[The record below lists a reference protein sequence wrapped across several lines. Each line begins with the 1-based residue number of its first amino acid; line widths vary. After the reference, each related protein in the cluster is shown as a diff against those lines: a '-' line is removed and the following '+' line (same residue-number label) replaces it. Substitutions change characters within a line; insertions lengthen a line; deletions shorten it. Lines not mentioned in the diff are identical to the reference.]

1 MDRWDELRFLLAIS
15 RHGTLAAAGRALRVN
30 ATTVGRRLDE
40 LERRLG
46 TKLFTKTPEGLRST
60 TAGAA
65 AFEVASRMESDM
77 LAFERRTRGG
87 DARLEGVV
95 RLTAGDGVMLSIV
108 PLIVRFRGLYPG
120 VQLDLMSENRV
131 IDLARGEADIA
142 VRIVKPTP
150 SSLVAQ
156 KVATLGIGLYAQE
169 DYLARSP
176 RLDAPG
182 DLRAHAMIGMS
193 PPFDRGPE
201 AQWLERHGVVDPGVR
216 CNTISL
222 VLAAAAAGAGVA
234 VLPHNLAAM
243 EPTLRRVLRDVEL
256 ESRSVWLVVHRDI
269 RRRATIRAVLSFL
282 AEDFSRN
289 AAALAGPAEP
299 MVTARTGGS

>member
-1 MDRWDELRFLLAIS
+1 M
-15 RHGTLAAAGRALRVN
+15 N
-30 ATTVGRRLDE
+30 ATTVGRRLSG

-46 TKLFTKTPEGLRST
+46 TKLFTKTPEGLRP
-60 TAGAA
+60 TAAGLA
-65 AFEVASRMESDM
+65 AFEVASRVEADM
-77 LAFERRTRGG
+77 VAFERRTRGG

-108 PLIVRFRGLYPG
+108 PLLARFHSQYPG
-120 VQLDLMSENRV
+120 VQLELLSENRV

-150 SSLVAQ
+150 TSLVAQ

-176 RLDAPG
+176 RLDAVA
-182 DLRAHAMIGMS
+182 DLRGHVMIGMS

-201 AQWLERHGVVDPGVR
+201 AQWLERHGVAYYSVR

-222 VLAAAAAGAGVA
+222 ALAAAVAGAGVA

-243 EPTLRRVLRDVEL
+243 EPTLRRVLREI
-256 ESRSVWLVVHRDI
+256 EMEPRSVWLVVHRDV
-269 RRRATIRAVLSFL
+269 RRRATIRAVLNFL

-289 AAALAGPAEP
+289 ALAIAGPAGRQP
-299 MVTARTGGS
+299 TARAAGS

>member
-1 MDRWDELRFLLAIS
+1 MVRRQMDRWDELRFLLAVS

-30 ATTVGRRLDE
+30 ATTVGRQLE
-40 LERRLG
+40 GLERRLG
-46 TKLFTKTPEGLRST
+46 TRLFTKTPEGLRP
-60 TAGAA
+60 TAAGVA
-65 AFEVASRMESDM
+65 AFEVASRMEADM

-95 RLTAGDGVMLSIV
+95 RVTAGDGVMLSVVSMIA
-108 PLIVRFRGLYPG
+108 RFRGLYPG
-120 VQLDLMSENRV
+120 VQLELLSENRV

-142 VRIVKPTP
+142 VRIIKPTE

-176 RLDAPG
+176 HLDTVA
-182 DLRAHAMIGMS
+182 DLPAHAMIGMS

-201 AQWLERHGVVDPGVR
+201 AQWLARHGAVHHSVR

-234 VLPHNLAAM
+234 VLPHNLAALQ
-243 EPTLRRVLRDVEL
+243 PTLRRVLRDVEL
-256 ESRSVWLVVHRDI
+256 DPRSVWLVVHRDV
-269 RRRATIRAVLSFL
+269 RRRATIRAVLTFL
-282 AEDFSRN
+282 VDYFTRN
-289 AAALAGPAEP
+289 ASALAGA
-299 MVTARTGGS
+299 G

>member
-1 MDRWDELRFLLAIS
+1 MDRWDELRFLLAVS

-30 ATTVGRRLDE
+30 ATTVGRRLEE

-46 TKLFTKTPEGLRST
+46 TKLFTRTPDGLRAT
-60 TAGAA
+60 GAGVE
-65 AFEVASRMESDM
+65 AFEVASRMEDVM

-108 PLIVRFRGLYPG
+108 PLVSRFRSLYPG
-120 VQLDLMSENRV
+120 VQLELLSENRV

-142 VRIVKPTP
+142 VRIVKPT
-150 SSLVAQ
+150 
-156 KVATLGIGLYAQE
+156 VATLVARRVATIGIGLYAQE

-176 RLDAPG
+176 RLDAIA

-193 PPFDRGPE
+193 APFDAGPE
-201 AQWLERHGVVDPGVR
+201 AQWLAQHGVTHYGLR

-222 VLAAAAAGAGVA
+222 VLAAAATGAGVA
-234 VLPHNLAAM
+234 VLPHNLAAT
-243 EPTLRRVLRDVEL
+243 EPTLRRVLREVEL
-256 ESRSVWLVVHRDI
+256 APRSVWLVVHREV
-269 RRRATIRAVLSFL
+269 RRRATIRAVLTFL
-282 AEDFSRN
+282 AEDFNRN
-289 AAALAGPAEP
+289 ASALAGP
-299 MVTARTGGS
+299 G

>member
-1 MDRWDELRFLLAIS
+1 MYVARQMDRWDELRFLLSVS

-30 ATTVGRRLDE
+30 ATTVGRRIE
-40 LERRLG
+40 GLERRLG
-46 TKLFTKTPEGLRST
+46 TKLFTKTPEGLRPT
-60 TAGAA
+60 AAGAA
-65 AFEVASRMESDM
+65 AVEVASRMEADM

-95 RLTAGDGVMLSIV
+95 RVTAGDGVMLAIV
-108 PLIVRFRGLYPG
+108 PLISRFRSLYPG
-120 VQLDLMSENRV
+120 VQLELLSENRV

-142 VRIVKPTP
+142 VRIVKPTQ

-169 DYLARSP
+169 DYLARSA
-176 RLDAPG
+176 RLDTAA
-182 DLRAHAMIGMS
+182 DLKAHAMIGMS

-201 AQWLERHGVVDPGVR
+201 AQWLARHGAAHTSVR

-243 EPTLRRVLRDVEL
+243 EPTLRRVLREIEL
-256 ESRSVWLVVHRDI
+256 EPRGVWLVVHRDV
-269 RRRATIRAVLSFL
+269 RRRATIRAVLTFL
-282 AEDFSRN
+282 AE
-289 AAALAGPAEP
+289 ALGRDDSASPHAER
-299 MVTARTGGS
+299 A